1 MLKRIAQNHPPAIAQ
16 LGVTFAREK
25 HVFNHQL
32 KIHTANRV
40 ASSFSLPPHAHHVRG
55 CKQHMRSWPV
65 FRSFYTCLS
74 QTGKTCH
81 SWIMARSVVVGGKIR
96 NLPSSCK
103 TAPKH
108 HHLSAT
114 RFDALSVKQAQE
126 WEIKVSTP
134 SGRCAIWLDR
144 LVCTILY
151 SVPGG
156 CFSHC
161 SQSINRSSPTTV
173 FAGLHVSQNTLFYW
187 WVQRF
192 SKCFPLLIRLIST

>member
-32 KIHTANRV
+32 KMHTANRV
-40 ASSFSLPPHAHHVRG
+40 ASSFSLPPHAHHARG

-74 QTGKTCH
+74 QAGKTCH

-144 LVCTILY
+144 LVCFEEKRHNEEAIFGT
-151 SVPGG
+151 SVNKTNNQVLKCVKRCSSKFQTWFYHFIPGRKNFFLG
-156 CFSHC
+156 C
-161 SQSINRSSPTTV
+161 
-173 FAGLHVSQNTLFYW
+173 
-187 WVQRF
+187 
-192 SKCFPLLIRLIST
+192 